1 MRSLPDYIERETCRQ
16 ALDLLGFCPLFP
28 LFLASLPHITVLFL
42 AKNSLATAWEA
53 ALRHIAN
60 FQGGAVKPPVEPG
73 MFFKHSNSKMKK
85 IGKIPHFGDG
95 L

>member
-1 MRSLPDYIERETCRQ
+1 MRLLHGCTERETCRQ
-16 ALDLLGFCPLFP
+16 ALDPLGLRPIFP
-28 LFLASLPHITVLFL
+28 LFLASLLHITVLFL
-42 AKNSLATAWEA
+42 AKNGLPAAREA
-53 ALRHIAN
+53 ALRHIVN

-85 IGKIPHFGDG
+85 IGKIPHFGNG